1 MDFLGRKEEKG
12 KGAVPDCAIFPCS
25 TAEVQRSGAGF
36 GQPLSKQRFCLL
48 ESQCSLVSGKS
59 QGNTLG
65 HWAVLTRCGCVV
77 GTWCLLTPL
86 VLEQTVV
93 NFLESSLCACK
104 NLTDS
109 VVRATADTLQ
119 GPIQSAYR
127 EAFQSVVLPAFEKSC
142 QSMFQQ
148 INDTFKQGT
157 QECE

>member
-1 MDFLGRKEEKG
+1 M
-12 KGAVPDCAIFPCS
+12 
-25 TAEVQRSGAGF
+25 
-36 GQPLSKQRFCLL
+36 
-48 ESQCSLVSGKS
+48 
-59 QGNTLG
+59 
-65 HWAVLTRCGCVV
+65 
-77 GTWCLLTPL
+77 LTPL

-93 NFLESSLCACK
+93 NFLESSVCSCK

>member
-1 MDFLGRKEEKG
+1 M
-12 KGAVPDCAIFPCS
+12 CS
-25 TAEVQRSGAGF
+25 
-36 GQPLSKQRFCLL
+36 
-48 ESQCSLVSGKS
+48 
-59 QGNTLG
+59 
-65 HWAVLTRCGCVV
+65 
-77 GTWCLLTPL
+77 
-86 VLEQTVV
+86 
-93 NFLESSLCACK
+93 CK

-157 QECE
+157 QECESSLGFLCAALVLVADKLALG